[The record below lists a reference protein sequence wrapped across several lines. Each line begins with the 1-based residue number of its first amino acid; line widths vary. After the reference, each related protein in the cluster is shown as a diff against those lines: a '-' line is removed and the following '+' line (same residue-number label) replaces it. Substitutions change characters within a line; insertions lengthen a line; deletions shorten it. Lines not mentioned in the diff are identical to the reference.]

1 MACESATVRR
11 AALHNSRRV
20 PFTQLFRPR
29 DVFHPSPKRPR
40 PAGYLGHLA
49 ASARRVAIAKP
60 CPPAARPVPRP
71 SLTAAARWVL
81 AASHSASHAAQK
93 LPMPFSPSVLGKPAG
108 SDRNHA

>member
-11 AALHNSRRV
+11 TALHSSRRA

-29 DVFHPSPKRPR
+29 DVFPPLAEATATRRASGAFGRIRP
-40 PAGYLGHLA
+40 PGA
-49 ASARRVAIAKP
+49 A
-60 CPPAARPVPRP
+60 VPRP